1 MINFSK
7 FFQPPPRSSFTPTM
21 ALLPVILIVNLTTK
35 SNHKPNDSNFIAV
48 NSNYQKC
55 KTAWNSS

>member
-7 FFQPPPRSSFTPTM
+7 FFQPPPRSNFTPTM

-35 SNHKPNDSNFIAV
+35 SNHKPNE
-48 NSNYQKC
+48 Y
-55 KTAWNSS
+55 